1 MLSRTEAGRPF
12 AVGTA
17 LALSDDGR
25 YTPRIVV
32 ASNHHY
38 VGRKNHRKGNAP
50 APDCAGPV
58 PVLQR
63 ANPAAHPGTRSGAHD
78 RRCDDVMGGH
88 LNDQSERQGDIRM
101 KTLCTTALTGA
112 LAGMVVLLVST
123 TIRAQ
128 TKTLEGDAVVRTVTV
143 EAIEQST
150 RTLTVKGDKGIYE
163 TLQAAPDVKRFSEL
177 KVGDKITVR
186 YYENVVVRVK
196 KPGEAA
202 VDVDSAALTKGQ
214 GARPAGTAA
223 TQRTITVTIT
233 EMDAKKGTVTVKGPN
248 GYNYSRKVDDKK
260 ALSKLKVGDQLDM
273 TWTEAML
280 ISVDPPKK

>member
-1 MLSRTEAGRPF
+1 
-12 AVGTA
+12 
-17 LALSDDGR
+17 
-25 YTPRIVV
+25 
-32 ASNHHY
+32 
-38 VGRKNHRKGNAP
+38 
-50 APDCAGPV
+50 
-58 PVLQR
+58 
-63 ANPAAHPGTRSGAHD
+63 
-78 RRCDDVMGGH
+78 
-88 LNDQSERQGDIRM
+88 M
-101 KTLCTTALTGA
+101 KTLRTTAMAGA
-112 LAGMVVLLVST
+112 LAGLVALLVST
-123 TIRAQ
+123 TVHAQ

-150 RTLTVKGDKGIYE
+150 RTLTVKNDKGVYE
-163 TLQAAPDVKRFSEL
+163 TLQAGPDLKRFSEL

-233 EMDAKKGTVTVKGPN
+233 EMDAKAGTVTVKGPN
-248 GYNYSRKVDDKK
+248 GYNYSRKVEDRK
-260 ALSKLKVGDQLDM
+260 ALAKLKVGDQLDM

-280 ISVDPPKK
+280 ISVDPAKK